1 MAKIDTLSM
10 ITGGRIERAAI
21 TDLQNDLR
29 AQLQGIEI
37 RIDALNSQLGTL
49 SADIKIKEHDCAR
62 AYGFGYKAQAKGI
75 RATIE
80 TWKEERA
87 VLVQEREQLVKDAR
101 EIKLQIEEDIRSAQK
116 AQADAADVELMPAVE
131 KLLKTFTAFCEADDE
146 YRELRKSFARPKNQ
160 WPNSLLALNP
170 WKRNFFRQSLE
181 SYLKKGKK

>member
-62 AYGFGYKAQAKGI
+62 AYGFGYKAQAKESGNDRNLEGRTRGPCA
-75 RATIE
+75 RA
-80 TWKEERA
+80 
-87 VLVQEREQLVKDAR
+87 
-101 EIKLQIEEDIRSAQK
+101 
-116 AQADAADVELMPAVE
+116 
-131 KLLKTFTAFCEADDE
+131 
-146 YRELRKSFARPKNQ
+146 
-160 WPNSLLALNP
+160 
-170 WKRNFFRQSLE
+170 
-181 SYLKKGKK
+181 